1 MNRQKAREEAF
12 LMLCESG
19 FDAERTADEIYET
32 AKITRDVEE
41 DAFTRDCLEGVIAHR
56 AEIDEVIA
64 AHASNWQRSR
74 ISVITAAILQLGTY
88 EMRYRTDIPLNVSL
102 NEAIELSKRYDDE
115 KAKAFVNGVLNAI
128 ASEVRA
134 LRGDEG

>member
-56 AEIDEVIA
+56 AEIDEVIDNLLYDIHWNRKRITGIRSCLRIDCSVDSDQISA
-64 AHASNWQRSR
+64 LVDQGSATVSR
-74 ISVITAAILQLGTY
+74 IDGSI
-88 EMRYRTDIPLNVSL
+88 SL
-102 NEAIELSKRYDDE
+102 DE
-115 KAKAFVNGVLNAI
+115 
-128 ASEVRA
+128 
-134 LRGDEG
+134 